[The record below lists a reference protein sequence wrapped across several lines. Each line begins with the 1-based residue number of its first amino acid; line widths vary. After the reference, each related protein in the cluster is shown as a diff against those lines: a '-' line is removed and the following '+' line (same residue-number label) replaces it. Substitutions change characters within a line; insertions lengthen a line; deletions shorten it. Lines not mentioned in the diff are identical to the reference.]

1 LRFAAKWYD
10 DRVNIVP
17 ITASPIATNPIATS
31 TTIAQTYGFAP
42 AFALPA
48 SAPVTFQAISEHPD
62 IVNGVTPIGGI
73 LRAREFPSFIIDEY
87 A

>member
-1 LRFAAKWYD
+1 MS
-10 DRVNIVP
+10 IQP
-17 ITASPIATNPIATS
+17 IAASPLATTSAIATS

-48 SAPVTFQAISEHPD
+48 AVPVTFQAISKHPD
-62 IVNGVTPIGGI
+62 IVNGVTPIGEI
-73 LRAREFPSFIIDEY
+73 RRAREFPSFIIDEY

>member
-1 LRFAAKWYD
+1 MRWVLAQFGYERFVSID
-10 DRVNIVP
+10 
-17 ITASPIATNPIATS
+17 PIATS

-48 SAPVTFQAISEHPD
+48 AVPVTYQAIAKHPD
-62 IVNGVTPIGGI
+62 IVTGVTPIGEI
-73 LRAREFPSFIIDEY
+73 VRSREFPSFIIDEY